1 MPMGFMFKLNLY
13 STHGD
18 LFYIGLNG
26 IEIYDQNGF
35 DVCRTR
41 KDDFRIFAHPAGVHS
56 LQGMRDDIRV
66 VGNLVDG

>member
-26 IEIYDQNGF
+26 VAIYD
-35 DVCRTR
+35 
-41 KDDFRIFAHPAGVHS
+41 
-56 LQGMRDDIRV
+56 
-66 VGNLVDG
+66 